1 MLPER
6 HWDVLLLEFS
16 EEHEEAVT
24 ISKSSVL
31 LGHGVGN
38 DFLQIFLVFTKV
50 FLRD

>member
-6 HWDVLLLEFS
+6 HWDVLLTELP
-16 EEHEEAVT
+16 EEREENVT

-31 LGHGVGN
+31 LGRVVGH
-38 DFLQIFLVFTKV
+38 DFLQIFLVFTEV